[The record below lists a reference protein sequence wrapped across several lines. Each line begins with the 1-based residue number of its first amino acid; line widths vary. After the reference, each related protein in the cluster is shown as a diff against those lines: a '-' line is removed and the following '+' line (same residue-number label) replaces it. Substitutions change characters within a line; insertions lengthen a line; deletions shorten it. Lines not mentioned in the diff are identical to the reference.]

1 MPVTLD
7 RPLVFG
13 NVPSVI
19 LNRDCISRF
28 ITFFKTRHVPF
39 EATRFQQNFHLVRF
53 PSMTAESVEEIL
65 DQCTRRYD

>member
-19 LNRDCISRF
+19 LNRECIARF
-28 ITFFKTRHVPF
+28 LNFFRTRQVPF
-39 EATRFQQNFHLVRF
+39 EAMRFQQNFHLVRF
-53 PSMTAESVEEIL
+53 PSLTTETVEELL
-65 DQCTRRYD
+65 DGITRRTE